1 MAEHSQAQRLPIRII
16 GAGVGGLA
24 AAISLAAK
32 GYPVQILEQHANI
45 GGKMR
50 AFDVDGVQ
58 VPCGPTV
65 FTMPWVFEALF
76 DAAGQSLNQALDLQ
90 PLSVLARHAWSA
102 HERLDL
108 FADPKASVDA
118 IAAFSG
124 PRQAK
129 AFEGF
134 CAEAKLI
141 HNQLIDPFIRSQ
153 RPELWSMMQ
162 RLGAKG
168 LLALTGLG
176 PFRTL
181 WSRLGQHFQDQRL
194 HQLFGRYATYCGT
207 SPWQAPATLVLIAHV
222 EMQGVWAI
230 SGGMPAL
237 AAALASC
244 ARRLGVEIR
253 CNAGVRRIHVAQDR
267 LQAIE
272 LADGET
278 LATDALI
285 FNGDVRALGHGLL
298 GASVARRYRK
308 ASQAPMSLSALTWC
322 LKAESSGFD
331 LSQHNV
337 FFQPDYRSEFD
348 DVLKH
353 HRLPR
358 QATVYLCAPN
368 RLPRQ
373 VVATDESAK
382 SRTRAAEPMLLLVNA
397 PHDKGQISHEEI
409 SSCQQRVLHML
420 EQRGLRLS
428 FETTQCRIT
437 RPRDFAAHFPGSG
450 GALYGPAANGWMAT
464 FAREQAR
471 SPIKGLYLAGGSV
484 HPGPGVP
491 MAAMSGVLAA
501 EALMA
506 DHVLTRKFH
515 PVATSG
521 GTLMPSATIS
531 DTGSP

>member
-1 MAEHSQAQRLPIRII
+1 MAGLPHHQRLPVRIV

-32 GYPVQILEQHANI
+32 GYPVQILEQHEQI

-65 FTMPWVFEALF
+65 FTMRWVFEALF
-76 DAAGQSLNQALDLQ
+76 AAAGQSLDQVLKLQ

-102 HERLDL
+102 NERLDL

-129 AFEGF
+129 AFEAF

-141 HNQLIDPFIRSQ
+141 HDRLIDPFIRSQ

-181 WSRLGQHFQDQRL
+181 WSRLGHHFPDQRL

-230 SGGMPAL
+230 HGGMPAL
-237 AAALASC
+237 AAALARC
-244 ARRLGVEIR
+244 ARSLGVEIR
-253 CNAGVRRIHVAQDR
+253 CKATVRQMLIEQDR
-267 LQAIE
+267 LKAIE
-272 LADGET
+272 LEDGET
-278 LATDALI
+278 LATESLI

-298 GASVARRYRK
+298 GASIARRYPR
-308 ASQAPMSLSALTWC
+308 AVRAPMSLSALTWC
-322 LKAESSGFD
+322 LKAKASGFD

-337 FFQPDYRSEFD
+337 FFQPGYQSEFD
-348 DVLKH
+348 DVFKR

-358 QATVYLCAPN
+358 QGTVYLCAPH
-368 RLPRQ
+368 RLTSPNGQ
-373 VVATDESAK
+373 AQEHAQSHQDAG
-382 SRTRAAEPMLLLVNA
+382 EPMLLLVNA
-397 PHDKGQISHEEI
+397 PHDKGQISNEEI
-409 SSCQQRVLHML
+409 SACQQRMFHML
-420 EQRGLRLS
+420 EQRGLKLS
-428 FETTQCRIT
+428 FQTTQCLIT
-437 RPRDFAAHFPGSG
+437 RPKDFAARFPASG

-471 SPIKGLYLAGGSV
+471 SPIRGLYLAGGSV

-506 DHVLTRKFH
+506 DHVLTRRFH

-521 GTLMPSATIS
+521 GTLMRSATIS